1 MRSAILTGTLVLSAG
16 LLWAAVGSDALKGQ
30 PQISNRIWVDRVP
43 SSPRDLTLQLMLFD
57 KAKLR
62 GGVISQVSQW
72 RWNAERMRYKIKGSR
87 LTMEFPQDGRKA
99 TFTTRI
105 WSCKGEAP
113 KPFDLCLELRKD
125 GAKLVLYSHAKS
137 SKAQQ
142 NLPAFDDRAL
152 VQTGLDSACED
163 CVESLPEWFERHAK

>member
-1 MRSAILTGTLVLSAG
+1 MRSVILTVTLLLGAG
-16 LLWAAVGSDALKGQ
+16 LLWAAVGADALKGQ

-43 SSPRDLTLQLMLFD
+43 SSPRDLTLQLVLVD

-72 RWNAERMRYKIKGSR
+72 RWNAERMRYKTKGSR
-87 LTMEFPQDGRKA
+87 LTMEFPQDGRKT

-113 KPFDLCLELRKD
+113 KPFDLCLELKKG
-125 GAKLVLYSHAKS
+125 GAKLVLYSHAKGGLS
-137 SKAQQ
+137 QQ
-142 NLPAFDDRAL
+142 NLLGFDGGPL
-152 VQTGLDSACED
+152 VQSGLDSECQD
-163 CVESLPEWFERHAK
+163 CVESQPGWFTRRAQ